1 LPSFFLLESP
11 CDWADEGTPVKAML
25 SSAAAMAATLL
36 SAPYLRFCFGVVA
49 MSYLDPLHL
58 SLTVNEMPV
67 FQDYNQ

>member
-1 LPSFFLLESP
+1 
-11 CDWADEGTPVKAML
+11 ML